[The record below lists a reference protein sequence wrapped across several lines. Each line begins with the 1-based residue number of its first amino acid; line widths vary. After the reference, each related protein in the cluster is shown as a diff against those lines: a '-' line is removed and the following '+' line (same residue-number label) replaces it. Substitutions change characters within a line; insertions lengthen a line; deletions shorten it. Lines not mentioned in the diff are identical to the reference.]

1 MFRSGGEDGG
11 RQHGGDRRRG
21 KGEGGAALLEFAL
34 VAPLLFLFLYAIV
47 AYGMV
52 LVVQHGV
59 TQAAADAARAAV
71 PVSQD
76 LPSDS
81 GPSQTALD
89 QANVDLKWLGGT
101 NACSQPGFSC
111 TTSVEAP
118 CPDSGSNT
126 RCLEVT
132 ITYDYEQRPLIPSLP
147 GLGLILPSTLRSSTT
162 TLLSGPVVSS

>member
-11 RQHGGDRRRG
+11 GRRRG
-21 KGEGGAALLEFAL
+21 HGQNGAALLEFAL

-52 LVVQHGV
+52 LVVQHSV

-71 PVSQD
+71 PVTQD
-76 LPSDS
+76 LPADS
-81 GPSQTALD
+81 GPAQTALD
-89 QANVDLKWLGGT
+89 QADIDLKWLGGAS
-101 NACSQPGFSC
+101 ACSRPGFSC
-111 TTSVEAP
+111 TTSVLAP

-132 ITYDYEQRPLIPSLP
+132 VTYDYERHPIIPSLP
-147 GLGLILPSTLRSSTT
+147 GLGLILPSTLHASTT
-162 TLLSGPVVSS
+162 TLLAGPVVSS

>member
-1 MFRSGGEDGG
+1 MFRSRGEHG
-11 RQHGGDRRRG
+11 RHGWRG
-21 KGEGGAALLEFAL
+21 KGEAGAALLEFAL

-52 LVVQHGV
+52 LVVQHSV

-76 LPSDS
+76 LPADS

-89 QANVDLKWLGGT
+89 QANVDLKWLGGA
-101 NACSQPGFSC
+101 NACGQPGFTC

-118 CPDSGSNT
+118 CPGSGSTT

-132 ITYDYEQRPLIPSLP
+132 VTYDYGDRPLIPSLP
-147 GLGLILPSTLRSSTT
+147 GLGLILPSTLHASTT
-162 TLLSGPVVSS
+162 TLLSGPVLAS